1 MWRWTARGPK
11 AFTYKT
17 VRLLV
22 KAKHGSI
29 GRWTGRLEGS
39 GKPVSV
45 ATIAKVWLDP
55 PVTGAIT
62 KRFNFAGKT
71 TSLCLSQSSPSTD
84 LPSSRAHKILAL
96 RGPNIWARSTLLE
109 CWVEIPSAPHA
120 VAGWQKA
127 LTDAVPEIEPQA
139 REAAASMKGHS
150 LAVLLQA
157 MALELQS
164 RVNSLVTFGKV
175 VETGEPDLY
184 RIIFQYDEEA
194 VGRSAL
200 DVARR
205 MLDAALQGL
214 EFDLTAEQENLADL
228 ANDICLGPST
238 RAMVAAAQA
247 RGIPVRRLTEGS
259 LVQLGYGSRQRKIL
273 AAATSQTSA
282 IAEDIVQ
289 DKDLTRRL
297 LHEVGLPVPAGR
309 PVSSPED
316 AWTAAQEIGLPVVVK
331 PRDGNQGRGVAL
343 NLFTREQVMAA
354 YVAALDESS
363 SIIVEQ
369 FAAGLDFRMLV
380 VGRELVA
387 ASRRQPA
394 QVVGDGVLT
403 INELI
408 ALANTDPRRAS
419 DHAAAL
425 SKIRIDAVALAVL
438 AEQEVIPESVPE
450 KDRVIFIRRNAN
462 LSTGGTAADVTD
474 QVHPSIRDVA
484 IEAAQ
489 TVGLDICGIDL
500 VAHDISQPLSPRN
513 GVIIELN
520 ARPGLR
526 MHLYPSEGTARPVG
540 KTVIDMIFPPGD
552 NGRIPIVAVSGVNG
566 KTTVSRFTAHI
577 IAQTGKTVGLTSTD
591 GIFVGHR
598 KLDGGDCSGPKSAR
612 TVLCNPLVDAAVLET
627 ARGGIVREG
636 LSFDQCD
643 VAVITNI
650 GDGDHLG
657 SSGIDTV
664 AQLAEVKGCIVGT
677 VSATGHAVLNACDPL
692 VVAMAVHYPRQIIFF
707 APDGQHPV
715 IRAHRQAGGKVIFTG
730 DGSIVRAEGDA
741 ETVFMSLAEVP
752 LTHGGRIGFQVENTL
767 AAFAAAWAL
776 DIPDE
781 LVRQGARS
789 FEPNLDLNAGR
800 FNTLEL
806 GGLTVIVDYGHNTSA
821 LRKLVEA
828 VRGYP
833 HTHRISVYSAPGDRR
848 DQDIVEQ
855 GRLLGADFDAVW
867 LYEGD
872 YCRGREPGEI
882 IALLAHGLEGAAR
895 TRKIE
900 KVQGALKAIDLAIAA
915 AEPGSLLVIQAD
927 TAAETVQHL
936 KSVYGAR

>member
-1 MWRWTARGPK
+1 MP
-11 AFTYKT
+11 
-17 VRLLV
+17 
-22 KAKHGSI
+22 
-29 GRWTGRLEGS
+29 
-39 GKPVSV
+39 
-45 ATIAKVWLDP
+45 
-55 PVTGAIT
+55 
-62 KRFNFAGKT
+62 
-71 TSLCLSQSSPSTD
+71 
-84 LPSSRAHKILAL
+84 
-96 RGPNIWARSTLLE
+96 
-109 CWVEIPSAPHA
+109 
-120 VAGWQKA
+120 GWHKA
-127 LTDAVPEIEPQA
+127 LTDALPEIEPGLRGEDAPPSGQV
-139 REAAASMKGHS
+139 
-150 LAVLLQA
+150 LAGVLQA
-157 MALELQS
+157 VALALQS
-164 RVNSLVTFGKV
+164 RVNSVVTFGKV
-175 VETGEPDLY
+175 VATDEPDLY
-184 RIIFQYDEEA
+184 RVIFQYDEEA
-194 VGRSAL
+194 VGRAAL
-200 DVARR
+200 DIARR
-205 MLDAALQGL
+205 LL
-214 EFDLTAEQENLADL
+214 EASLHGQPFDLPAEQEQLSDL

-238 RAMVAAAQA
+238 RSMVAAAQA

-259 LVQLGYGSRQRKIL
+259 LVQLGYGSQQRKIL

-282 IAEDIVQ
+282 ISEDIVQ

-297 LHEVGLPVPAGR
+297 LHQVGLPVPAGR
-309 PVSSPED
+309 PVSSPDD
-316 AWTAAQEIGLPVVVK
+316 AWAGAQEIGLPVVVK
-331 PRDGNQGRGVAL
+331 PRDGNQGRGVGL
-343 NLFTREQVMAA
+343 NLFTREQVMGA
-354 YVAALDESS
+354 YAAALEEGS

-369 FAAGLDFRMLV
+369 FAGGLDYRLLV

-438 AEQEVIPESVPE
+438 AEQEVTPESVPE

-462 LSTGGTAADVTD
+462 LSTGGTAVDVTD
-474 QVHPSIRDVA
+474 LVHPTIRDVA

-489 TVGLDICGIDL
+489 AVGLDICGIDL
-500 VAHDISQPLSPRN
+500 VAHDIGQPLSPRN

-526 MHLYPSEGTARPVG
+526 MHLFPSEGTARPVG
-540 KTVIDMIFPPGD
+540 KTVIDMIFPPGE
-552 NGRIPIVAVSGVNG
+552 NGRIPIVAVTGVNG
-566 KTTVSRFTAHI
+566 KTTVSRFTAHL

-591 GIFVGHR
+591 GIFVGSR

-612 TVLCNPLVDAAVLET
+612 VVLCNPMVDAAVLET

-664 AQLAEVKGCIVGT
+664 AQLAEVKGCIVGA
-677 VSATGHAVLNACDPL
+677 VSSTGYAVLNATDPL
-692 VVAMAVHYPRQIIFF
+692 VVATAIHYPRPIIFF
-707 APDGQHPV
+707 GPDGQHPV
-715 IRAHRQAGGKVIFTG
+715 IRAHRQAGGRVIFTSEG
-730 DGSIVRAEGDA
+730 AVVRAEGDA
-741 ETVFMSLAEVP
+741 ETVFMPLAEVP

-767 AAFAAAWAL
+767 AAFGAAWAL
-776 DIPDE
+776 EIPDE

-821 LRKLVEA
+821 LRKLIEA
-828 VRGYP
+828 VRGFP
-833 HTHRISVYSAPGDRR
+833 HAQRISVYSAPGDRR

-855 GRLLGADFDAVW
+855 GRLLGADFDKVW

-882 IALLAHGLEGAAR
+882 ISLLAQGLEGAGR
-895 TRKIE
+895 TSHIE

-927 TAAETVQHL
+927 TADETVQHL
-936 KSVYGAR
+936 KSVYGAV